1 MQVNHIPLSR
11 RDGAPLRSKCW
22 KVTVDSQFKEHMM
35 KAKAYPSSWSARQW
49 YGNNSQKAR
58 LGLNVVAGADPSSA
72 YCRPASKWSGPPGL
86 YGSAAVGRTEP
97 LASKAGGLDEP
108 QASQPHTGGDVSEAA
123 RLVTCSSMVVA

>member
-1 MQVNHIPLSR
+1 
-11 RDGAPLRSKCW
+11 
-22 KVTVDSQFKEHMM
+22 M

-108 QASQPHTGGDVSEAA
+108 QAPQPHTEEGSLAQLGPNTVENPELERREESGTENDIQTATPASDAA
-123 RLVTCSSMVVA
+123 QESSMVVA